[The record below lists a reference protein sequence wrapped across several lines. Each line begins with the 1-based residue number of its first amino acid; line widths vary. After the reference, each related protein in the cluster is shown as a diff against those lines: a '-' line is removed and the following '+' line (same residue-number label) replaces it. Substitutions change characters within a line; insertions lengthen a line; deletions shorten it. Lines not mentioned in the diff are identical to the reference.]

1 MNLAAVMISGCLTPD
16 SIFALNNRFVDS
28 IMRKTLID
36 AGEREWG
43 II

>member
-1 MNLAAVMISGCLTPD
+1 M
-16 SIFALNNRFVDS
+16 IFALNNCFVDS
-28 IMRKTLID
+28 IMRKTLIG